1 MNKSVMRVLAGL
13 VLAVLVV
20 SVAWAHPES
29 CDTTTQKS
37 DGMLPWSD
45 RQITRY
51 YDWAMNY
58 WSVGWG
64 LTPEEADS
72 LVRHII
78 GPDWSKRLDDAA
90 RLDKAKADI
99 DTLKSSAD

>member
-1 MNKSVMRVLAGL
+1 MNKSMTGVLIGL
-13 VLAVLVV
+13 LLAVFAV
-20 SVAWAHPES
+20 STVWGHSEP
-29 CDTTTQKS
+29 CDTTTKKS

-51 YDWAMNY
+51 YDWAVNY